1 MNEKVGIDIVVNSSG
16 AKKEADLLTG
26 AFTKLS
32 GVVAGFS
39 AADFIKD
46 QIMMADKMTGLEQ
59 RIKYTVKSF
68 EDFESAME
76 SISEISLKTGASLET
91 TGKLFLSVAE
101 AAQNM
106 GRSQGEALKLVDTLQ
121 KIKLVYGI
129 NGDSFNNAIQQ
140 LEQSLGAGVLN
151 GDELKSILENA
162 RPIVSEIAKG
172 LGVSVGNMKQLGAEG
187 KLTTEKVFDALL
199 KRTEDINKRL
209 KDAPTLISA
218 EWDKLKAQIDQ
229 TTIQLNKFLGVTDKI
244 AGAIAGIREN
254 FQYLLDPSKF
264 IKSLDTSSQK
274 NNEGISKKLGAGM
287 SAKDSGLQEAFNKNI
302 AEEEARKRAEYEEK
316 NPEKF
321 TGRSKNE
328 LLEKQKGELGI
339 KPDNQEN
346 FTGTIDGI
354 LKDAEEKRA
363 QKEKIDA
370 DNLERDRAQL
380 VAKNESFEAIMLEF
394 DIKEQ
399 NRQAMKYESD
409 KFWKDKAQQDDLQRF
424 SRHEEMVDFINNFE
438 KKSTAEKNAFIKN
451 QTLDILTQAGTFS
464 KKAFEVSKALN
475 LADAI
480 MQGYGAVQKAY
491 NAVPPPYNLALV
503 AMTVARTAV
512 QVKGIRSQKFGGG
525 SSYSPASGGSAG
537 GISDRFDSS
546 KLGDS
551 KIEEKREKNITI
563 QIAEGNLFSAKSV
576 RELIKAINE
585 ETGNNI
591 TLSAA

>member
-1 MNEKVGIDIVVNSSG
+1 MNKKFNIDVAVNSLG
-16 AKKEADLLTG
+16 AKKEVDLLTG

-39 AADFIKD
+39 AVDFIKD
-46 QIMMADKMTGLEQ
+46 QVMMADRMTGLEQ
-59 RIKYTVKSF
+59 RIKYTTKSF
-68 EDFESAME
+68 EDFEEAME
-76 SISEISLKTGASLET
+76 SISEISVRTGASLET
-91 TGKLFLSVAE
+91 TGKLFITVAE
-101 AAQNM
+101 AAQKM
-106 GRSQGEALKLVDTLQ
+106 GRSQSEALKLVDTLQ

-129 NGDSFNNAIQQ
+129 SGDSFNSAIQQ

-172 LGVSVGNMKQLGAEG
+172 LGVSVGHMKQLGADG

-209 KDAPTLISA
+209 KDAPLLIA
-218 EWDKLKAQIDQ
+218 NEWDKLMAQIDRA
-229 TTIQLNKFLGVTDKI
+229 TIGINKFFSVTEKI
-244 AGAIAGIREN
+244 AFALGTAAQTVGEISDSI
-254 FQYLLDPSKF
+254 KF
-264 IKSLDTSSQK
+264 IYDLRNPEKNEANQAAKELAEGNGSKAQK
-274 NNEGISKKLGAGM
+274 VFDGNMAVDK
-287 SAKDSGLQEAFNKNI
+287 AKRN
-302 AEEEARKRAEYEEK
+302 AEYEEK

-321 TGRSKNE
+321 AGRAKNE
-328 LLEKQKGELGI
+328 ALNKEMEALGR
-339 KPDNQEN
+339 PPANQED
-346 FTGTIDGI
+346 FTKPIDQI
-354 LKDAEEKRA
+354 IKRNDEERA
-363 QKEKIDA
+363 QKEKMDA
-370 DNLERDRAQL
+370 DNIERDRAQL